1 MARAATAA
9 ARARPPRPAPRP
21 RRRRSS
27 WNLRQVALWGA
38 PLALAAGLA
47 GGAVLSGV
55 LPARGPSPL
64 QSQTQSQGLVA
75 SALGLTGKL
84 GLVVT
89 DIEVTGRATTDR
101 ETILAALDAH
111 YGTPILGVSP
121 ARAKA
126 QLEALPWVRSAA
138 IERRLPGTLYVHLV
152 ERQPLA
158 VWQHDGKQELID
170 RDGTVIPVNDLSR
183 FAKYPTVV
191 GDDQARHGAAQLL
204 DLLANEPSL
213 ASRVTALIMVG
224 DRRWNAR
231 IDNAIDVM
239 LPEDDIAGAW
249 SKLAQLEKTNRIL
262 QRDVEAIDL
271 RLPDRLVLR
280 VNDAAAP
287 KDAPG
292 GKKPHAQGKST

>member
-9 ARARPPRPAPRP
+9 RAQPPRPAPRP
-21 RRRRSS
+21 RRRRNPSS
-27 WNLRQVALWGA
+27 LRRVALWGA

-55 LPARGPSPL
+55 LPARGL
-64 QSQTQSQGLVA
+64 NQVQGQAQSQDLVA
-75 SALGLTGKL
+75 LALGLTGKL

-138 IERRLPGTLYVHLV
+138 IERRLPGTIYVRLV

-158 VWQHDGKQELID
+158 VWQHDGKWELID

-191 GDDQARHGAAQLL
+191 GDDQARHSAAQLL
-204 DLLANEPSL
+204 DLLASEPSL
-213 ASRVTALIMVG
+213 ANRVTALVMVG
-224 DRRWNAR
+224 DRRWNVR

-280 VNDAAAP
+280 VNDAAPP

-292 GKKPHAQGKST
+292 GKKPHPQGKST